1 MGSDTYDQDNVNM
14 ELARIII
21 DDEAVISMVKY
32 NKDTARNKHV
42 ARRYHYLQQGT
53 ALQEHKFEWI

>member
-1 MGSDTYDQDNVNM
+1 MGSKNYDQDNVNM

-21 DDEAVISMVKY
+21 ENEAAISMATC
-32 NKDTARNKHV
+32 NKDIAGNRHV
-42 ARRYHYLQQGT
+42 ARRYHYIRQGT